1 MQRDGSGRFL
11 PGQSANPG
19 GRPSCVKELRELT
32 RQYTHQAVDVLVKHL
47 NDPDPRVA
55 LFAANSLLDRGYG
68 KPAPAADEDRS
79 DIAAAHLEAL
89 KAIAA
94 RSDRRRQLLVE
105 PVAAKEEME
114 P

>member
-19 GRPSCVKELRELT
+19 GRPSGVKELRELT
-32 RQYTHQAVDVLVKHL
+32 RQYTHEAVDVLVKHL

-68 KPAPAADEDRS
+68 KPSPAAEEDQTDLAR
-79 DIAAAHLEAL
+79 AHLEAL
-89 KAIAA
+89 KAITA
-94 RSDRRRQLLVE
+94 RSERQHLLMRPE
-105 PVAAKEEME
+105 SAEEE
-114 P
+114 ADI